1 MTTDN
6 KVYFLKEE
14 TIIVLVYDTCI
25 GRRVKYCRMSV
36 TCTTLLQLAVLTQM
50 SYSFIKYLH
59 KSGSLVCR
67 NMGLSTKY

>member
-25 GRRVKYCRMSV
+25 GRRVKYCRMSDLYYI
-36 TCTTLLQLAVLTQM
+36 TAV
-50 SYSFIKYLH
+50 
-59 KSGSLVCR
+59 GSINTNVI
-67 NMGLSTKY
+67 